1 MILKRKATLLILVTI
16 ITFSGCDAVNDLLTF
31 TISDQT
37 SFQVEST
44 APLNLPFEMS
54 TPDVTT
60 NSSQKFENNDTRAD
74 LVKDIKLKELKL
86 SITAPSGK
94 TFSFLKS
101 VHFYISTGENDE
113 IELAYLDDI
122 PTTATELALI
132 PTTEKLDTY
141 VKASSYKLRTKIV
154 TRETL
159 NETVDIQADLAFRV
173 TASPL

>member
-1 MILKRKATLLILVTI
+1 MKLKGKGILFVLVTI
-16 ITFSGCDAVNDLLTF
+16 IIFSACDAVDDLLTF
-31 TISDQT
+31 TISDRT
-37 SFQVEST
+37 TFQVEST
-44 APLNLPFEMS
+44 APFNLPFEMS

-60 NSSQKFENNDTRAD
+60 NSSEKFENNDTRAD

-86 SITAPSGK
+86 SITAPADK

-101 VHFYISTGENDE
+101 VHFYISAGENDE
-113 IELAYLDDI
+113 IELAYLDEI
-122 PTTATELALI
+122 PTTATEIALI
-132 PTTEKLDTY
+132 PTTEKLDAY

-159 NETVDIQADLAFRV
+159 SEAVDIQADLAFKV